1 MNAVILS
8 DDQAAA
14 ERLRS
19 ALAACD
25 VDCPIDR
32 VRSLADATTVVG
44 ESESFDALFL
54 MLTESESSLTL
65 LEDLCNRGGVPIIAV
80 GTARDPR
87 FILQVVHAGPTDY
100 LDIEGDLARE
110 LPRALSRLQPADR
123 GRAMGGKLV
132 SVFSHCGGSG
142 CSLIAAN
149 LAVAIAELRSEC
161 LLCDFNI
168 RRGDLATLLN
178 LKPMHSINDVT
189 KNLGKLHKDL
199 FKQALTRHGSGVQ
212 LLAAPASFS
221 DVRPI
226 AVEAISQIV
235 TLGRKSFPFLV
246 ADLEDFFHP
255 EQFEVL
261 RQSDT
266 VLFVLRLDYTALR
279 NARRTFDF
287 LERDGVDSGRFTIV
301 VNQHGRPR
309 ELTLA
314 QAEEALG
321 RPLNHLVP
329 CDPKLAIESMN
340 RGVPIVQ
347 SAPKTPLGKALR
359 KIAEKVVA
367 PVATAASS

>member
-1 MNAVILS
+1 MNAIILS

-25 VDCPIDR
+25 VECPIDR
-32 VRSLADATTVVG
+32 VRSLAAATSLVGATESYDAV
-44 ESESFDALFL
+44 FL
-54 MLTESESSLTL
+54 MLTESESGLTL
-65 LEDLCNRGGVPIIAV
+65 LEDLCSRSGLPIVAV
-80 GTARDPR
+80 GAARDPR
-87 FILQVVHAGPTDY
+87 FILRVVHAGPIDY
-100 LDIEGDLARE
+100 LDIDGDLARE
-110 LPRALSRLQPADR
+110 LPRALGRMQPVDR
-123 GRAMGGKLV
+123 GPGTGGKLV

-142 CSLIAAN
+142 CSLVAAN
-149 LAVAIAELRSEC
+149 LAVAIAELRQEC
-161 LLCDFNI
+161 LLLDLNI

-178 LKPMHSINDVT
+178 LKPVHCINDVA
-189 KNLGKLHKDL
+189 KHASKLQKDV
-199 FKQALTRHGSGVQ
+199 FKQALTKHSSGVQ

-226 AVEAISQIV
+226 PVEAMTHIV
-235 TLGRKSFPFLV
+235 SLGRKTSPYLV

-287 LERDGVDSGRFTIV
+287 LERDGVDSARFKLV

-309 ELTLA
+309 ELTAA
-314 QAEEALG
+314 QAEEVLG
-321 RPLNHLVP
+321 RSLDYVVP
-329 CDPKLAIESMN
+329 CDQKAAIESMN
-340 RGVPIVQ
+340 RGVPVVQ
-347 SAPKTPLGKALR
+347 SCPKAPIGKALR
-359 KIAEKVVA
+359 KMAEDIVA
-367 PVATAASS
+367 AVPAVTV